1 MYAATREMADGRRD
15 PNTGTCSAISSSM
28 KLKAVR
34 AFIVHSETGFDQA
47 LFDLRGY

>member
-1 MYAATREMADGRRD
+1 
-15 PNTGTCSAISSSM
+15 M

-34 AFIVHSETGFDQA
+34 AFIVHSESGFDQA